1 MKKEDSSGQALPI
14 QENLRWVR
22 REWLIQRIGEYVL
35 IALVILGACGLFSKG
50 VLSNGSARSPDGT
63 IQVEYER
70 FGRVES
76 NMDMRIRYNA
86 PVTDRF
92 TVTIGGG
99 ALDNLQIQTLQ
110 PQPLEAV
117 TIGSDLRLTFRPAT
131 PDRITR
137 SGLACSR
144 AMRAAFTSLF
154 MVTAM
159 LRPVLPNGFIPDRGA
174 LWKRYYVPQRSTWC

>member
-1 MKKEDSSGQALPI
+1 VCEVTVKKEDSSGQAVPI
-14 QENLRWVR
+14 QENLRWIR

-117 TIGSDLRLTFRPAT
+117 TIGSDLRLTFSARNTGPDHAIWLGLQPRNAGRIHVTIHGDGHAPA
-131 PDRITR
+131 R
-137 SGLACSR
+137 
-144 AMRAAFTSLF
+144 FTQWIY
-154 MVTAM
+154 
-159 LRPVLPNGFIPDRGA
+159 P
-174 LWKRYYVPQRSTWC
+174 

>member
-1 MKKEDSSGQALPI
+1 MKKDHTSSRDHPIKEDM
-14 QENLRWVR
+14 RWIR

-117 TIGSDLRLTFRPAT
+117 TIGSDLRLTFSARNTGPDHAIWLGLQPRNPGRIAVSVSSGDHPPA
-131 PDRITR
+131 R
-137 SGLACSR
+137 
-144 AMRAAFTSLF
+144 FTQWIY
-154 MVTAM
+154 
-159 LRPVLPNGFIPDRGA
+159 P
-174 LWKRYYVPQRSTWC
+174 

>member
-1 MKKEDSSGQALPI
+1 MKKDHTGSRDHPIKEDM
-14 QENLRWVR
+14 RWIR

-117 TIGSDLRLTFRPAT
+117 TIGSDLRLTFSARNTGPDHAIWLGLQPRNPGRIAVSVSSGDHPPA
-131 PDRITR
+131 
-137 SGLACSR
+137 G
-144 AMRAAFTSLF
+144 FTQWIY
-154 MVTAM
+154 
-159 LRPVLPNGFIPDRGA
+159 P
-174 LWKRYYVPQRSTWC
+174 

>member
-1 MKKEDSSGQALPI
+1 MKKDHTGSRDHPIKEDM
-14 QENLRWVR
+14 RWIR

-117 TIGSDLRLTFRPAT
+117 TIGSDLRLTFSSRDTGPDHAIWLGLQPRNPGRIAVSVSSGDHPPA
-131 PDRITR
+131 R
-137 SGLACSR
+137 
-144 AMRAAFTSLF
+144 FTQWIY
-154 MVTAM
+154 
-159 LRPVLPNGFIPDRGA
+159 P
-174 LWKRYYVPQRSTWC
+174 

>member
-1 MKKEDSSGQALPI
+1 MKKDHTGSRDHPIKEDM
-14 QENLRWVR
+14 RWIR

-117 TIGSDLRLTFRPAT
+117 TIGSDLRLTFSARNTGPDHAIWLGLQPRNPGRIAVSVSSGDHPPA
-131 PDRITR
+131 R
-137 SGLACSR
+137 
-144 AMRAAFTSLF
+144 FTQWIY
-154 MVTAM
+154 
-159 LRPVLPNGFIPDRGA
+159 P
-174 LWKRYYVPQRSTWC
+174 